1 MSRPSIDGPRA
12 FLSSFLLRR
21 TWRHVVLG
29 ARRFLE
35 LEARL
40 DSTDDLRGHFGE
52 RESAGRC
59 GARVACF
66 LFFSFLS
73 ETRVKKEKRFELESG
88 RRRKKSK
95 RALACLLRRF

>member
-1 MSRPSIDGPRA
+1 MALVPFSLPSFFVAPGVT
-12 FLSSFLLRR
+12 SSLALVASSSLRR
-21 TWRHVVLG
+21 VWTALMI
-29 ARRFLE
+29 F
-35 LEARL
+35 EAIL
-40 DSTDDLRGHFGE
+40 E